1 MREAFAPPSA
11 SAKSSKKDGSQP
23 GKRPLPEPPN
33 PFSESQ
39 GAWLSNALTETF
51 STFACHVDKRVF
63 AVESRLDIAEDK
75 LAATDLRTDDFATD
89 LIELKKNSAGL
100 EHQLDQLLASQRED
114 SQKVRDQLSAL
125 ESRPPRPGM
134 GRSEQ

>member
-23 GKRPLPEPPN
+23 GKRPLVEPPN
-33 PFSESQ
+33 PFNESQ

-63 AVESRLDIAEDK
+63 AVESRLDMAEDK

-89 LIELKKNSAGL
+89 LMELKKGTLALSNSL
-100 EHQLDQLLASQRED
+100 TNSW
-114 SQKVRDQLSAL
+114 
-125 ESRPPRPGM
+125 PRSGKIHRKCGTSSP
-134 GRSEQ
+134 R